1 MTNLLNNLSF
11 SIARFLLS
19 GTVLAVGL
27 MGCSGETTVREV
39 QAHPQ
44 RNWFNSTVYLRGQ
57 VGDRA
62 PLIDAQVYEL
72 QDSTGK
78 IWVLTDKATP
88 KTGDRVYIR
97 GQVKFEKIQEEGLE
111 FGEAYIEEQE
121 QLDPNQK

>member
-1 MTNLLNNLSF
+1 MTNLCPNPIF
-11 SIARFLLS
+11 SIARFFLGAMALLALPS
-19 GTVLAVGL
+19 
-27 MGCSGETTVREV
+27 CSGETTVKEV

-62 PLIDAQVYEL
+62 PLINAQVYEL

-78 IWVLTDKATP
+78 IWVLTDKSTP
-88 KTGDRVYIR
+88 KTGDRVYIK